1 MANGKWQ
8 MANASVSRFAEIDFV
23 DRVMKEI
30 RIGIIGSGFMGRTN
44 AETITRYLPGTRLVA
59 VAGGSRAPRLAG
71 DYGAEAEPD
80 VYALLKRT
88 DIDAVFISTP
98 HSQHAAQAI
107 EAVGSGKHI
116 LLDKPMAATVAECGS
131 ILDEAR
137 RAKVKLMIMFGQ
149 RFRLVNR
156 EAQRLIGEGAIG
168 KVTAIQAD
176 SLNSGGLAALPP
188 WQSLPENLGS
198 LFGYGVHNIDLIRW
212 LTGQEVTTVSA
223 RIQREAA
230 SGNEVSTMA
239 VFGLSGGIMATLW
252 VSWAI
257 PSPGF
262 PQSGFSARIVGE
274 EGLLDL
280 DAYGTLRLGRDGEW
294 TVVAE
299 QAPIDFKGK
308 GMLDPVRLESY
319 AAQGREFIAS
329 IREDR
334 QPSVT
339 GEDGRAAVRIALAA
353 YQSSEE
359 ERTIHLE

>member
-1 MANGKWQ
+1 MN
-8 MANASVSRFAEIDFV
+8 
-23 DRVMKEI
+23 EI

-44 AETITRYLPGTRLVA
+44 AETVTKYLPGARLVA
-59 VAGGSRAPRLAG
+59 VAGGSRASQLAL
-71 DYGAEAEPD
+71 DYEVESEPSAS
-80 VYALLKRT
+80 ALFKRS

-98 HSQHAAQAI
+98 HSEHAAQAI
-107 EAVGSGKHI
+107 EAAESGKHI
-116 LLDKPMAATVAECGS
+116 LLDKPMAVTVAECDR
-131 ILDEAR
+131 ILDAAR
-137 RAKVKLMIMFGQ
+137 RANVKLMIMFGQ

-156 EAQRLIGEGAIG
+156 EAHRLIEEAAIG
-168 KVTAIQAD
+168 RVSSIQAC

-198 LFGYGVHNIDLIRW
+198 LFGYGVHSVDLIRW
-212 LTGQEVTTVSA
+212 LTGQEVVTVSA
-223 RIQREAA
+223 RIQREDS

-239 VFGLSGGIMATLW
+239 VLGLKENVMATLW

-262 PQSGFSARIVGE
+262 PHSSFSARVVGE
-274 EGLLDL
+274 KGLLDL

-294 TVVAE
+294 TVIAE

-308 GMLDPVRLESY
+308 GVLDPVRMESY
-319 AAQGREFIAS
+319 AAQAQEFVAS
-329 IREDR
+329 ICENR

-339 GEDGRAAVRIALAA
+339 GEDGRAAVQIALAA

-359 ERTIHLE
+359 GRTIHLE